1 MERRDNKEQE
11 LWLKVVDQIAGIDWY
26 EVAERYYET
35 YGWITIPLV
44 LKDDGQGLKAV
55 PGVKGWPEVEV
66 KSKEELKELW
76 YGYTRVKELS
86 KDEADHYGRAK
97 KVEKKGKRNWLTCG
111 IALVCGRAS
120 GVFVLDVD
128 NVEDFEQRT
137 GLKVEDLKRLTLC
150 AKTKSG
156 GYHFFFRYE
165 PSIKTTQLKGFD
177 IKSDGGLVNLEPTTL
192 PNKQGEI
199 GTYEFINCGK
209 DLCGHMLATAKHI
222 SRRKKR
228 GERNVFKGWEGACIC
243 D

>member
-111 IALVCGRAS
+111 IALVCGQKS
-120 GVFVLDVD
+120 GV
-128 NVEDFEQRT
+128 
-137 GLKVEDLKRLTLC
+137 LKHDK
-150 AKTKSG
+150 K
-156 GYHFFFRYE
+156 
-165 PSIKTTQLKGFD
+165 
-177 IKSDGGLVNLEPTTL
+177 
-192 PNKQGEI
+192 
-199 GTYEFINCGK
+199 
-209 DLCGHMLATAKHI
+209 KH
-222 SRRKKR
+222 
-228 GERNVFKGWEGACIC
+228 WQQ
-243 D
+243 